1 MSVLRTEIEA
11 IEHEQKALRAQVSQL
26 ASMANK
32 RLDRLE
38 ENELT
43 LSPAYQK
50 WEQNGS
56 HRFSVGGKSYSEV
69 QSEYWRVKDFL
80 EMRTSSVTGTKAV
93 LQEIA
98 TNIGWGE
105 IDFDNIASTQEQISN
120 FFRIAD
126 TVSQYLESVD
136 ESAAALDYQEIW
148 DTINAAYQQGKID
161 FDNAELDAEQM
172 QEIVSEMLVLEG
184 TQDML
189 EMFDDVLDDV
199 IGDVIGEFMP
209 F

>member
-1 MSVLRTEIEA
+1 MGALKTEIEA
-11 IEHEQKALRAQVSQL
+11 IEHEQKALRAQVSHL

-38 ENELT
+38 KNELT
-43 LSPAYQK
+43 SSPAYQK

-56 HRFSVGGKSYSEV
+56 HRFSVSGKSYSEV

-98 TNIGWGE
+98 TNIGWGK
-105 IDFDNIASTQEQISN
+105 IDFDNIALTQEQLSN
-120 FFRIAD
+120 FFAIAN

-148 DTINAAYQQGKID
+148 NTINAAYQQGKID
-161 FDNAELDAEQM
+161 FNNAELDAEQM
-172 QEIVSEMLVLEG
+172 QGIVSEMLVLEE
-184 TQDML
+184 TQNML
-189 EMFDDVLDDV
+189 EMFDDMLD
-199 IGDVIGEFMP
+199 EFMP

>member
-1 MSVLRTEIEA
+1 MSVLKTEIEA

-38 ENELT
+38 KNELT
-43 LSPAYQK
+43 SSPAYQK

-56 HRFSVGGKSYSEV
+56 HRFSVSGKSYSEV

-98 TNIGWGE
+98 TNIGWGK
-105 IDFDNIASTQEQISN
+105 IDFNDIASTQEQLSN
-120 FFRIAD
+120 FFTIAD

-148 DTINAAYQQGKID
+148 NTINAAYQQGKID
-161 FDNAELDAEQM
+161 FNSAELDAEQM
-172 QEIVSEMLVLEG
+172 QGIVSGMLVLEG
-184 TQDML
+184 TQEML
-189 EMFDDVLDDV
+189 GMFDDIID
-199 IGDVIGEFMP
+199 GFMP

>member
-1 MSVLRTEIEA
+1 MSALKTEIEA

-26 ASMANK
+26 ASIANK

-38 ENELT
+38 KNELT
-43 LSPAYQK
+43 SSPAYQK

-56 HRFSVGGKSYSEV
+56 HRFSVSGKSYSQV

-98 TNIGWGE
+98 TNIGWGK
-105 IDFDNIASTQEQISN
+105 IDFNDIATTQEQLSN
-120 FFRIAD
+120 FFTIAD

-148 DTINAAYQQGKID
+148 NTINAAYQQGKID
-161 FDNAELDAEQM
+161 FNSAELDAEQM
-172 QEIVSEMLVLEG
+172 QGIVSGMLVLEG
-184 TQDML
+184 TQEML
-189 EMFDDVLDDV
+189 GMFDDIID
-199 IGDVIGEFMP
+199 GFMP

>member
-1 MSVLRTEIEA
+1 MSALRTEIEA
-11 IEHEQKALRAQVSQL
+11 IESEQKALRAQVSQL

-38 ENELT
+38 KNELT
-43 LSPAYQK
+43 SSPAYQK

-98 TNIGWGE
+98 TNIGWGK
-105 IDFDNIASTQEQISN
+105 IDFDNIALTQEQLSN
-120 FFRIAD
+120 FFKIAD
-126 TVSQYLESVD
+126 TVSQYLDSVD

-148 DTINAAYQQGKID
+148 DTINAAYQEGKID
-161 FDNAELDAEQM
+161 FNNAELDAEQM
-172 QEIVSEMLVLEG
+172 QGIVSKMLVLEG

-189 EMFDDVLDDV
+189 EAFDNMLD
-199 IGDVIGEFMP
+199 EFSP

>member
-1 MSVLRTEIEA
+1 MSALRTEIDA

-38 ENELT
+38 KNELT
-43 LSPAYQK
+43 SSPAYQK
-50 WEQNGS
+50 WEQAGS
-56 HRFSVGGKSYSEV
+56 HRFSVGGKSYPEV

-98 TNIGWGE
+98 TNIGWGD
-105 IDFDNIASTQEQISN
+105 IDFDNISETQDQLSN
-120 FFRIAD
+120 FFKIAD
-126 TVSQYLESVD
+126 TVSEYLNSVD

-148 DTINAAYQQGKID
+148 DTINAAYQEGKID
-161 FDNAELDAEQM
+161 FNNAELDAEQM
-172 QEIVSEMLVLEG
+172 QEIVGKMLVLEG

-189 EMFDDVLDDV
+189 EAWDNMLD
-199 IGDVIGEFMP
+199 EFTP

>member
-1 MSVLRTEIEA
+1 MSVLKTEIEA

-26 ASMANK
+26 AGIANK

-38 ENELT
+38 KNELT
-43 LSPAYQK
+43 SSPAYQK

-56 HRFSVGGKSYSEV
+56 HRFSVSGKSYSEV

-93 LQEIA
+93 LQEVA
-98 TNIGWGE
+98 TNIGWGK
-105 IDFDNIASTQEQISN
+105 IDFTDIASTQEQLSN
-120 FFRIAD
+120 FFTIAD

-148 DTINAAYQQGKID
+148 NTINAAYQQGKID
-161 FDNAELDAEQM
+161 FNSAELDAAQM
-172 QEIVSEMLVLEG
+172 QGIVSEMMVLEG
-184 TQDML
+184 TQGML
-189 EMFDDVLDDV
+189 EMFDDVID
-199 IGDVIGEFMP
+199 EFMP

>member
-1 MSVLRTEIEA
+1 MSALRTEIEA
-11 IEHEQKALRAQVSQL
+11 IESEQKALRAQVSQL

-38 ENELT
+38 KNELT
-43 LSPAYQK
+43 SSPAYQK

-56 HRFSVGGKSYSEV
+56 HRFSVGGKSYPEV

-98 TNIGWGE
+98 TNIGWGK
-105 IDFDNIASTQEQISN
+105 IDFDNIALTQEQLSN
-120 FFRIAD
+120 FFKIAD
-126 TVSQYLESVD
+126 TVSQYLDSVD

-148 DTINAAYQQGKID
+148 DTINAAYQEGKID
-161 FDNAELDAEQM
+161 FNNAELDAEQM
-172 QEIVSEMLVLEG
+172 QGIVSQMLVLEG

-189 EMFDDVLDDV
+189 EAFDNMLD
-199 IGDVIGEFMP
+199 EFSP

>member
-1 MSVLRTEIEA
+1 MSALRTEIEA
-11 IEHEQKALRAQVSQL
+11 IESEQKALRAQVSQL

-38 ENELT
+38 KNELT
-43 LSPAYQK
+43 SSPAYQK

-98 TNIGWGE
+98 TNIGWGK
-105 IDFDNIASTQEQISN
+105 IDFDNIALTQEQLSN
-120 FFRIAD
+120 FFKIAD
-126 TVSQYLESVD
+126 TVSQYLDSVD

-148 DTINAAYQQGKID
+148 DTINAAYQEGKID
-161 FDNAELDAEQM
+161 FNNAELDAEQM
-172 QEIVSEMLVLEG
+172 QGIVSKMLVLEG
-184 TQDML
+184 TQNML
-189 EMFDDVLDDV
+189 EAFDNMID
-199 IGDVIGEFMP
+199 EFSP

>member
-1 MSVLRTEIEA
+1 MSALRTEIDA

-32 RLDRLE
+32 RLERLE
-38 ENELT
+38 KNELT
-43 LSPAYQK
+43 SSPAYQK

-98 TNIGWGE
+98 TNIGWGD
-105 IDFDNIASTQEQISN
+105 IDFDNIALTQEQLSN
-120 FFRIAD
+120 FFKIAD
-126 TVSQYLESVD
+126 TVSQYLDSVD

-148 DTINAAYQQGKID
+148 DTINAAYQEGKID
-161 FDNAELDAEQM
+161 FNNAELDAEQM
-172 QEIVSEMLVLEG
+172 QGIVSKMLVLEG

-189 EMFDDVLDDV
+189 EAWDNMLD
-199 IGDVIGEFMP
+199 EFSP

>member
-1 MSVLRTEIEA
+1 MSALRTEIEA
-11 IEHEQKALRAQVSQL
+11 IESEQKALRAQVSQL

-38 ENELT
+38 KNELT

-98 TNIGWGE
+98 TNIGWGK
-105 IDFDNIASTQEQISN
+105 IDFDNIALTQEQLSN
-120 FFRIAD
+120 FFKIAD
-126 TVSQYLESVD
+126 TVSQYLDSVD

-148 DTINAAYQQGKID
+148 DTINAAYQEGKID
-161 FDNAELDAEQM
+161 FNNAELDAEQM
-172 QEIVSEMLVLEG
+172 QGIVSKMLVLEG

-189 EMFDDVLDDV
+189 EAWDNMLD
-199 IGDVIGEFMP
+199 EFSP

>member
-26 ASMANK
+26 ANMANK

-38 ENELT
+38 KNELT
-43 LSPAYQK
+43 SSPAYQK

-56 HRFSVGGKSYSEV
+56 HRFSVSGKSYSEV

-98 TNIGWGE
+98 TNIGWGK
-105 IDFDNIASTQEQISN
+105 IDFSDIASTQEQITN
-120 FFRIAD
+120 FFSIAD

-148 DTINAAYQQGKID
+148 NTINAAYQQGKID
-161 FDNAELDAEQM
+161 FDSAELDAEQM
-172 QEIVSEMLVLEG
+172 QGLVSGMLVLEG
-184 TQDML
+184 TQEVL
-189 EMFDDVLDDV
+189 GMFDDIID
-199 IGDVIGEFMP
+199 GFMP

>member
-1 MSVLRTEIEA
+1 MGALKTEIEA
-11 IEHEQKALRAQVSQL
+11 IEHEQKALRAQVSHL

-38 ENELT
+38 KNELT
-43 LSPAYQK
+43 SSPAYQK

-56 HRFSVGGKSYSEV
+56 HRFSVSGKSYSEV

-98 TNIGWGE
+98 TNIGWGK
-105 IDFDNIASTQEQISN
+105 IDFTDIASTQEQLSN
-120 FFRIAD
+120 FFTMAD

-148 DTINAAYQQGKID
+148 NTINAAYQQGKID
-161 FDNAELDAEQM
+161 FNSAELDAEQM
-172 QEIVSEMLVLEG
+172 QGIVSGMLVLEG
-184 TQDML
+184 TQEML
-189 EMFDDVLDDV
+189 GMFDDIID
-199 IGDVIGEFMP
+199 EFMP

>member
-1 MSVLRTEIEA
+1 MSALRTEIDA

-32 RLDRLE
+32 RLERLE
-38 ENELT
+38 KNELT
-43 LSPAYQK
+43 SSPAYQK

-56 HRFSVGGKSYSEV
+56 HRFSVGGKSYPEV

-98 TNIGWGE
+98 TNIGWGD
-105 IDFDNIASTQEQISN
+105 IDFDNISSTQEQLSN
-120 FFRIAD
+120 FFKIAD
-126 TVSQYLESVD
+126 SVSQYLDSVD

-148 DTINAAYQQGKID
+148 DTINAAYQEGKID
-161 FDNAELDAEQM
+161 FNNAELDAEQM
-172 QEIVSEMLVLEG
+172 QGIVSQMLVLEG

-189 EMFDDVLDDV
+189 EAWDNMLD
-199 IGDVIGEFMP
+199 EFTP

>member
-1 MSVLRTEIEA
+1 MSALKTEIEA

-38 ENELT
+38 KNELT
-43 LSPAYQK
+43 SSPAYQK

-56 HRFSVGGKSYSEV
+56 HRFSVSGKSYSEV
-69 QSEYWRVKDFL
+69 QSEYWRLKDFL
-80 EMRTSSVTGTKAV
+80 EMRTSSVTGTKEV

-98 TNIGWGE
+98 TNIGWGK
-105 IDFDNIASTQEQISN
+105 IDFNDIVSTQEQLSN
-120 FFRIAD
+120 FFTIAD

-148 DTINAAYQQGKID
+148 NTINAAYQQGKID
-161 FDNAELDAEQM
+161 FNSAELDAEQM
-172 QEIVSEMLVLEG
+172 QGIVSGMLVLEG
-184 TQDML
+184 TQDTL
-189 EMFDDVLDDV
+189 EVFDGMIDA
-199 IGDVIGEFMP
+199 FMP

>member
-1 MSVLRTEIEA
+1 MSVLKTEIEA
-11 IEHEQKALRAQVSQL
+11 IEHEQKALRSQVSQL
-26 ASMANK
+26 ASIANK

-38 ENELT
+38 KNELT
-43 LSPAYQK
+43 SSPAYQK

-56 HRFSVGGKSYSEV
+56 HRFSVSGKSYSEV

-98 TNIGWGE
+98 TNIGWGK
-105 IDFDNIASTQEQISN
+105 IDFTDIASTQEQLSN
-120 FFRIAD
+120 FFSMAD

-148 DTINAAYQQGKID
+148 NTINAAYQQGKID
-161 FDNAELDAEQM
+161 FNSAELDAEQM
-172 QEIVSEMLVLEG
+172 QGIVSGMLVLEG
-184 TQDML
+184 TQDTL
-189 EMFDDVLDDV
+189 EVFDDMIDA
-199 IGDVIGEFMP
+199 FMP

>member
-1 MSVLRTEIEA
+1 MSVLKTEIEA

-26 ASMANK
+26 AGIANK

-38 ENELT
+38 KNELT
-43 LSPAYQK
+43 SSPAYQK

-56 HRFSVGGKSYSEV
+56 HRFSVSGKSYSEV

-98 TNIGWGE
+98 TNIGWGK
-105 IDFDNIASTQEQISN
+105 IDFNDIASTQEQLSN
-120 FFRIAD
+120 FFTMAD

-148 DTINAAYQQGKID
+148 NTINAAYQQGKID
-161 FDNAELDAEQM
+161 FNSAELDAEQM
-172 QEIVSEMLVLEG
+172 QGIVSGMLVLEG
-184 TQDML
+184 TQEML
-189 EMFDDVLDDV
+189 GMFDDIID
-199 IGDVIGEFMP
+199 EFMP

>member
-1 MSVLRTEIEA
+1 MSALRTEIEA
-11 IEHEQKALRAQVSQL
+11 IESEQKALRAQVSQL

-38 ENELT
+38 KNELT
-43 LSPAYQK
+43 SSPAYQK

-56 HRFSVGGKSYSEV
+56 HRFSVGGKSYPEV

-98 TNIGWGE
+98 TNIGWGK
-105 IDFDNIASTQEQISN
+105 IDFDNIALTQEQLSN
-120 FFRIAD
+120 FFKIAD
-126 TVSQYLESVD
+126 TVSQYLDSVD

-148 DTINAAYQQGKID
+148 DTINAAYQEGKID
-161 FDNAELDAEQM
+161 FNNAELDAEQM
-172 QEIVSEMLVLEG
+172 QGIVSKMLVLEG

-189 EMFDDVLDDV
+189 EAWDNMLD
-199 IGDVIGEFMP
+199 EFSP

>member
-1 MSVLRTEIEA
+1 MSALRTEIEA
-11 IEHEQKALRAQVSQL
+11 IESEQKALRAQVSQL

-32 RLDRLE
+32 RLERLE
-38 ENELT
+38 KNELT
-43 LSPAYQK
+43 SSPAYQK

-56 HRFSVGGKSYSEV
+56 HRFSVGGKSYPEV

-98 TNIGWGE
+98 TNIGWGK
-105 IDFDNIASTQEQISN
+105 IDFDNIALTQEQLSN
-120 FFRIAD
+120 FFKIAD
-126 TVSQYLESVD
+126 TVSQYLDSVD

-148 DTINAAYQQGKID
+148 DTINAAYQEGKID
-161 FDNAELDAEQM
+161 FNNAELDAEQM
-172 QEIVSEMLVLEG
+172 QGIVSKMLVLEG

-189 EMFDDVLDDV
+189 EAWDNMID
-199 IGDVIGEFMP
+199 EFSP